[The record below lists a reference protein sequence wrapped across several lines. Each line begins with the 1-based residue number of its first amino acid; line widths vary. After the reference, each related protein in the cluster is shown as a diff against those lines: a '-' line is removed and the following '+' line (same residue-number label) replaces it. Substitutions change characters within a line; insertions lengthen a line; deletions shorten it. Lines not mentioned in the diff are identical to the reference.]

1 MKESSSSTRTA
12 TCRYLKTGEVIG
24 LCLMSLNSGKGAPT
38 DCMTV
43 SDTADRVVAGWWT
56 DWRPDS
62 DWLIQALQF
71 ACHFFSFFFSSTR
84 LSLAYRGRPFR

>member
-1 MKESSSSTRTA
+1 
-12 TCRYLKTGEVIG
+12 
-24 LCLMSLNSGKGAPT
+24 
-38 DCMTV
+38 MTV
-43 SDTADRVVAGWWT
+43 SDTADGVVAGWWT
-56 DWRPDS
+56 DWHPDS

>member
-12 TCRYLKTGEVIG
+12 TCRYLKTGEAIG
-24 LCLMSLNSGKGAPT
+24 LCRMSLNSGKGEPT

-43 SDTADRVVAGWWT
+43 SDTADGVVAGWWT